1 MKISEDVRQY
11 AKEQGF
17 EQAEDALQ
25 AGMEEK
31 AKEFV
36 ESGAEIYSQEE
47 KK

>member
-1 MKISEDVRQY
+1 MPGNGY
-11 AKEQGF
+11 
-17 EQAEDALQ
+17 EQADDALR

-36 ESGAEIYSQEE
+36 ESGSEIYSQE